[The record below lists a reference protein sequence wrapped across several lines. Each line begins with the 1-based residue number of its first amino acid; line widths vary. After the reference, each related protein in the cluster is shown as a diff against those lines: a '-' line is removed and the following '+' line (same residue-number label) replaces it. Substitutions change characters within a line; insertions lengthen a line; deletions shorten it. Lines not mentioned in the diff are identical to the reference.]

1 PLPAG
6 RRVAI
11 VGNSGGPG
19 ILATDACDGAGLEI
33 PELGEATQAAL
44 RAIID
49 PNGATANPVDLVAS
63 ATPEVYEQAVRIVL
77 ADEGVDTVL
86 VINTHTYAA
95 PPPAVAAVL
104 PAAARGA
111 GKPVVGC
118 FLAAPDL
125 PPLLTGAGDDADI
138 PAYPSPEPAARAIAR
153 AATYAEWRRRPP
165 GA

>member
-1 PLPAG
+1 
-6 RRVAI
+6 
-11 VGNSGGPG
+11 
-19 ILATDACDGAGLEI
+19 
-33 PELGEATQAAL
+33 L

-111 GKPVVGC
+111 GKPVLGC
-118 FLAAPDL
+118 LLAAPDL
-125 PPLLTGAGDDADI
+125 PPLLPGAGDDADI

-165 GA
+165 GAVPDLAGFDVERARAVVEPVARRAPDGAWLSPDQVD